1 MAKDV
6 VKILGDWIAWAE
18 LVRQGRL
25 VRPDG
30 ESTWVLI
37 RCRTD
42 VVLDAD
48 GWRAI
53 KLHGR
58 LISRIDHPGVL
69 RLFHTS
75 KVDGQPAWVYEGFQ
89 AVSLARAL
97 SVANANREFLPARA
111 AVEAVERAS
120 QGIRAALTQGQNIQG
135 SPGPVIHLGP
145 APSELLVDSTGSL
158 RVAGFSIEVEGA
170 PGLRAPSGYAPF
182 KPGTPAQRA
191 VYGLGALLVHLLGGE
206 RPGTA
211 GDDSRRQSA
220 VIRRAVIRV
229 LSRPG
234 EAVPDSMTDLI
245 RSVLAF
251 EPEDRPPLS
260 ELQDVLASAAEQFRS
275 AGLRTWAPDRVPGL
289 LKQAELGYPDPDAA
303 RMRRHIDSSEEAG
316 GGAFTRK
323 KAKTRVPR
331 EVATIVGR
339 PAISPQ
345 APLFSLDPHAE
356 ATPLVNST
364 SQPVNP
370 TSETDIATAYSDVGK
385 VEAEATDPV
394 PFEIDGPD
402 DTWERTGVDD
412 SSRLGGWPLILGAMI
427 GMVVA
432 AVVGWF
438 AVEHMLAAPLST
450 DIVDFSRPPQAQS
463 KPAVAPVPAEVE
475 VDVEVAVEVAVEGE
489 PAVGAPKAEVEA
501 SPGTPSPP
509 SEAEVPAEPSSAKA
523 APSDTTAAASTE
535 PSATPATDGSS
546 GPEEFVVSFRSFDG
560 TIDRMM
566 VICHKGGIGEGV
578 ELVQIIQAGRGPC
591 TVHGFRGTEK
601 VSVFTTLTGPDD
613 YACFKGGARTC
624 E

>member
-1 MAKDV
+1 VAKDV
-6 VKILGDWIAWAE
+6 VKILGDWNAWAE
-18 LVRQGRL
+18 PVRQGRL

-30 ESTWVLI
+30 ESSWVLI
-37 RCRTD
+37 RCRAD

-48 GWRAI
+48 SWRAI

-69 RLFHTS
+69 HLFHTS

-97 SVANANREFLPARA
+97 DVANANKEFLPARA

-211 GDDSRRQSA
+211 GDDERRQSA

-234 EAVPDSMTDLI
+234 EAVPDTMTDLI

-251 EPEDRPPLS
+251 EPEDRPTLS
-260 ELQDVLASAAEQFRS
+260 ELQDVLVSAAEQFGS
-275 AGLRTWAPDRVPGL
+275 AGLRTWAPERVPGL
-289 LKQAELGYPDPDAA
+289 LKQAELGYPDPDTV
-303 RMRRHIDSSEEAG
+303 RMRRHIESSEEAG
-316 GGAFTRK
+316 GGAFTPK
-323 KAKTRVPR
+323 KAKPMVPR

-345 APLFSLDPHAE
+345 APLFSSDPHAE
-356 ATPLVNST
+356 ATPLVSST
-364 SQPVNP
+364 SLSANP
-370 TSETDIATAYSDVGK
+370 TSETDIAGAYSDVGK
-385 VEAEATDPV
+385 AEAESTDPV
-394 PFEIDGPD
+394 PFEIDGRE
-402 DTWERTGVDD
+402 DTWERTGADD

-450 DIVDFSRPPQAQS
+450 DIVDFSGSPRALPKS
-463 KPAVAPVPAEVE
+463 TVPAVAAVPAEL
-475 VDVEVAVEVAVEGE
+475 EVAVEVEKG
-489 PAVGAPKAEVEA
+489 VGAPQAAIEA
-501 SPGTPSPP
+501 SPAIPSPP
-509 SEAEVPAEPSSAKA
+509 VEVEVPVEPSSGKTT
-523 APSDTTAAASTE
+523 PSDTTAASTR
-535 PSATPATDGSS
+535 PSATPATDGGSD
-546 GPEEFVVSFRSFDG
+546 PEEFVVSFRSFDG

-566 VICHKGGIGEGV
+566 VICHIGGVGEGV

-601 VSVFTTLTGPDD
+601 VSVFTTLTGPND

>member
-1 MAKDV
+1 VAKDV
-6 VKILGDWIAWAE
+6 VKILGDWNAWAE
-18 LVRQGRL
+18 PVRQGRL

-30 ESTWVLI
+30 ESSWVLI
-37 RCRTD
+37 RCRAD

-48 GWRAI
+48 SWRAI

-69 RLFHTS
+69 HLFHTS

-97 SVANANREFLPARA
+97 DVANANKEFLPARA

-211 GDDSRRQSA
+211 GDDARRQSA

-234 EAVPDSMTDLI
+234 EAVPDTMTDLI

-251 EPEDRPPLS
+251 EPEDRPTLS
-260 ELQDVLASAAEQFRS
+260 ELQDVLVSAAEQFGS
-275 AGLRTWAPDRVPGL
+275 AGLRTWAPERVPGL
-289 LKQAELGYPDPDAA
+289 LKQAELGYPDPDTV
-303 RMRRHIDSSEEAG
+303 RMRRHIESSEEAG
-316 GGAFTRK
+316 SGAFTRK
-323 KAKTRVPR
+323 KAQPRVPR

-345 APLFSLDPHAE
+345 APLFSTDPHAE
-356 ATPLVNST
+356 ATPLVS
-364 SQPVNP
+364 SGSLSVNP
-370 TSETDIATAYSDVGK
+370 TSETDIATAFSEVAK
-385 VEAEATDPV
+385 VEAESTDPV

-450 DIVDFSRPPQAQS
+450 DVVDFSGSPQALP
-463 KPAVAPVPAEVE
+463 KPAVVPVVPVAPVPAEVE
-475 VDVEVAVEVAVEGE
+475 VAVEAE
-489 PAVGAPKAEVEA
+489 PAVGAPKAETEVSPDIPSTPVEA
-501 SPGTPSPP
+501 K
-509 SEAEVPAEPSSAKA
+509 VPAEPSSGKTT
-523 APSDTTAAASTE
+523 PSDTTAGSAGT
-535 PSATPATDGSS
+535 SATPATDGGSDS
-546 GPEEFVVSFRSFDG
+546 EEFVVSFRSFDA
-560 TIDRMM
+560 TIDRMT
-566 VICHKGGIGEGV
+566 VICHKGGVGEGV
-578 ELVQIIQAGRGPC
+578 ELVQLIQAGRGPC

-613 YACFKGGARTC
+613 YACFKGGARAC